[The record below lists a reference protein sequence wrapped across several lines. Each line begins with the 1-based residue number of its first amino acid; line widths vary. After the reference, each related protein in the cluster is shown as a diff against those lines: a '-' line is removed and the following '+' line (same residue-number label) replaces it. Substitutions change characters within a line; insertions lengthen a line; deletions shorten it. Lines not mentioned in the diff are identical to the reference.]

1 MKAKIKEF
9 RILIIS
15 VVIALVIVI
24 ANMIVSSQVW
34 NKNLNNQSMAI
45 QKLNGDIEKQ
55 RVSSLNA
62 ADSAKSRVTGLDTK
76 RVKTD
81 DGIIESKVLKKYFTW
96 KSGADYEALK
106 KDFDENFAR
115 KLAESGRTWWDFDE
129 NFANN
134 DGNFGTIILP
144 DLKSEQDEDGN
155 ETNAIDNGE
164 FGVLNMTYVDK
175 QSHVTSIEDDVYS
188 YFTEVTVQSTIKG
201 ADKEASTGHIVVTYS
216 IDKAG
221 NISHLN
227 GFTIAD

>member
-106 KDFDENFAR
+106 KDFDENFA
-115 KLAESGRTWWDFDE
+115 
-129 NFANN
+129 NN

-201 ADKEASTGHIVVTYS
+201 ADKEAFTGHIVVTYS

>member
-96 KSGADYEALK
+96 KSGADYEVLK
-106 KDFDENFAR
+106 K
-115 KLAESGRTWWDFDE
+115 DFDE

>member
-45 QKLNGDIEKQ
+45 QKLNGDIEEQ

-106 KDFDENFAR
+106 KDFDENFAN
-115 KLAESGRTWWDFDE
+115 D
-129 NFANN
+129 

>member
-106 KDFDENFAR
+106 KDFDENFAN
-115 KLAESGRTWWDFDE
+115 D
-129 NFANN
+129 

-155 ETNAIDNGE
+155 ETNVIDNGE

>member
-106 KDFDENFAR
+106 KDFDENFAN
-115 KLAESGRTWWDFDE
+115 D
-129 NFANN
+129 

-144 DLKSEQDEDGN
+144 DLKSEQDDDGN

>member
-106 KDFDENFAR
+106 KDFDENFAN
-115 KLAESGRTWWDFDE
+115 D
-129 NFANN
+129 

-144 DLKSEQDEDGN
+144 DLKSEQDADGN

>member
-34 NKNLNNQSMAI
+34 NKNLNNQSMVI

-106 KDFDENFAR
+106 KDFDENFAN
-115 KLAESGRTWWDFDE
+115 D
-129 NFANN
+129 

>member
-106 KDFDENFAR
+106 KDFDENFAN
-115 KLAESGRTWWDFDE
+115 D
-129 NFANN
+129 

-201 ADKEASTGHIVVTYS
+201 ADKEASTGHIVLTYS

>member
-106 KDFDENFAR
+106 KDFDENFA
-115 KLAESGRTWWDFDE
+115 
-129 NFANN
+129 NN

-175 QSHVTSIEDDVYS
+175 QSHVTAIEDDVYS

>member
-106 KDFDENFAR
+106 KDFDENFA
-115 KLAESGRTWWDFDE
+115 
-129 NFANN
+129 NN

-144 DLKSEQDEDGN
+144 DLKSEQDKDGN

>member
-106 KDFDENFAR
+106 KDFDENFA
-115 KLAESGRTWWDFDE
+115 
-129 NFANN
+129 NN

-164 FGVLNMTYVDK
+164 FGVLNMAYVDK

>member
-62 ADSAKSRVTGLDTK
+62 AYSAKSRVTGLDTK

-106 KDFDENFAR
+106 K
-115 KLAESGRTWWDFDE
+115 DFDE

>member
-106 KDFDENFAR
+106 KDFDENFA
-115 KLAESGRTWWDFDE
+115 
-129 NFANN
+129 NN
-134 DGNFGTIILP
+134 DGNFGMIILP

>member
-45 QKLNGDIEKQ
+45 QKLDGDIEKQ

-106 KDFDENFAR
+106 KDFDENFAN
-115 KLAESGRTWWDFDE
+115 D
-129 NFANN
+129 

-175 QSHVTSIEDDVYS
+175 QSHATSIEDDVYS

>member
-15 VVIALVIVI
+15 VVIAFVIVI

-106 KDFDENFAR
+106 KDFDENFAN
-115 KLAESGRTWWDFDE
+115 D
-129 NFANN
+129 

-227 GFTIAD
+227 GFTIAE

>member
-15 VVIALVIVI
+15 VVIAFVIVI

-55 RVSSLNA
+55 RVSSLNV

-106 KDFDENFAR
+106 K
-115 KLAESGRTWWDFDE
+115 DFDE

>member
-106 KDFDENFAR
+106 KDFDENFAN
-115 KLAESGRTWWDFDE
+115 D
-129 NFANN
+129 

>member
-106 KDFDENFAR
+106 KDFDENFA
-115 KLAESGRTWWDFDE
+115 
-129 NFANN
+129 NN

-188 YFTEVTVQSTIKG
+188 YFTEVTVQSIIKG
-201 ADKEASTGHIVVTYS
+201 VDKEASTGHIVVTYS

>member
-15 VVIALVIVI
+15 VVIAFVIVI

-106 KDFDENFAR
+106 KDFDENFA
-115 KLAESGRTWWDFDE
+115 
-129 NFANN
+129 NN

-188 YFTEVTVQSTIKG
+188 YFTEVTVQSTIKD
-201 ADKEASTGHIVVTYS
+201 ADKEASTGHIVVIYS

>member
-15 VVIALVIVI
+15 VVIAFVIVI

-45 QKLNGDIEKQ
+45 QQLNGDIEKQ

-106 KDFDENFAR
+106 KDFDENFAN
-115 KLAESGRTWWDFDE
+115 D
-129 NFANN
+129 
-134 DGNFGTIILP
+134 DGNFGTIILS

>member
-15 VVIALVIVI
+15 VVIVLVIVI

-106 KDFDENFAR
+106 KDFDENFAN
-115 KLAESGRTWWDFDE
+115 D
-129 NFANN
+129 

>member
-9 RILIIS
+9 RILIVS

-106 KDFDENFAR
+106 KDFDENFAN
-115 KLAESGRTWWDFDE
+115 D
-129 NFANN
+129 

>member
-55 RVSSLNA
+55 RVSFLNA

-106 KDFDENFAR
+106 KDFDENFAN
-115 KLAESGRTWWDFDE
+115 D
-129 NFANN
+129 

>member
-24 ANMIVSSQVW
+24 VNMIVSSQVW

-106 KDFDENFAR
+106 K
-115 KLAESGRTWWDFDE
+115 DFDE

>member
-62 ADSAKSRVTGLDTK
+62 VDSAKSRVTGLDTK

-106 KDFDENFAR
+106 KDFDENFAN
-115 KLAESGRTWWDFDE
+115 D
-129 NFANN
+129 

>member
-9 RILIIS
+9 RTLIIS

-106 KDFDENFAR
+106 K
-115 KLAESGRTWWDFDE
+115 DFDE

>member
-15 VVIALVIVI
+15 VVIAFVIVI

-55 RVSSLNA
+55 RVSFLNA

-106 KDFDENFAR
+106 KDFDENFAN
-115 KLAESGRTWWDFDE
+115 D
-129 NFANN
+129 

>member
-106 KDFDENFAR
+106 KDFDENFA
-115 KLAESGRTWWDFDE
+115 
-129 NFANN
+129 NN

-155 ETNAIDNGE
+155 EMNAIDNGE

>member
-15 VVIALVIVI
+15 VVIAFV
-24 ANMIVSSQVW
+24 IVSSQVW

-106 KDFDENFAR
+106 K
-115 KLAESGRTWWDFDE
+115 GFDE
-129 NFANN
+129 NFAND

>member
-15 VVIALVIVI
+15 VAIALVIVI
-24 ANMIVSSQVW
+24 ANLIVSSQVW
-34 NKNLNNQSMAI
+34 NKNLNNQSTAI

-55 RVSSLNA
+55 RVSSLNDA
-62 ADSAKSRVTGLDTK
+62 NSAKSRITGLDTK

-106 KDFDENFAR
+106 KDFDENFAN
-115 KLAESGRTWWDFDE
+115 D
-129 NFANN
+129 

-144 DLKSEQDEDGN
+144 DLKSEQDKDGN

-164 FGVLNMTYVDK
+164 FGVLNMTYVSS
-175 QSHVTSIEDDVYS
+175 QSHVTAIEDDVYS

>member
-9 RILIIS
+9 RILIIGI
-15 VVIALVIVI
+15 VIALVIVI

-106 KDFDENFAR
+106 K
-115 KLAESGRTWWDFDE
+115 DFDE

>member
-55 RVSSLNA
+55 CVSSLNA

-106 KDFDENFAR
+106 KDFDENFAN
-115 KLAESGRTWWDFDE
+115 D
-129 NFANN
+129 

>member
-106 KDFDENFAR
+106 KDFDENFA
-115 KLAESGRTWWDFDE
+115 
-129 NFANN
+129 NN

-144 DLKSEQDEDGN
+144 DLKSEQDENGN

>member
-15 VVIALVIVI
+15 VVVALVIVI
-24 ANMIVSSQVW
+24 ANVIVSSQVW
-34 NKNLNNQSMAI
+34 NKNLNNQNTAI

-55 RVSSLNA
+55 RVSSLN
-62 ADSAKSRVTGLDTK
+62 DVNSTKSRVTGLDTK

-106 KDFDENFAR
+106 NDFDETFSN
-115 KLAESGRTWWDFDE
+115 D
-129 NFANN
+129 
-134 DGNFGTIILP
+134 DGNFGTVILP
-144 DLKSEQDEDGN
+144 DLKSEQDTEGN
-155 ETNAIDNGE
+155 VTNAIDNGE
-164 FGVLNMTYVDK
+164 FGVLNMTYDSM

-188 YFTEVTVQSTIKG
+188 YFTEVTVKSTIKG
-201 ADKEASTGHIVVTYS
+201 TDAEASTGHIIVTYS
-216 IDKAG
+216 IDKEG

>member
-15 VVIALVIVI
+15 FVIAFVIVI

-106 KDFDENFAR
+106 KDFDENFA
-115 KLAESGRTWWDFDE
+115 
-129 NFANN
+129 NN

-175 QSHVTSIEDDVYS
+175 QSHVISIEDDVYS

-201 ADKEASTGHIVVTYS
+201 ADKKASTGHIVVTYS
-216 IDKAG
+216 VDKAG

>member
-106 KDFDENFAR
+106 KDFN
-115 KLAESGRTWWDFDE
+115 E

>member
-106 KDFDENFAR
+106 KDFDENFAN
-115 KLAESGRTWWDFDE
+115 D
-129 NFANN
+129 

-188 YFTEVTVQSTIKG
+188 YFTEVTVQSTIKD

>member
-15 VVIALVIVI
+15 VVIAFVIVI

-62 ADSAKSRVTGLDTK
+62 ADSAKSRVTGFDTK

-106 KDFDENFAR
+106 KDFDENFAN
-115 KLAESGRTWWDFDE
+115 D
-129 NFANN
+129 

>member
-15 VVIALVIVI
+15 VAIALVIVI
-24 ANMIVSSQVW
+24 ANLIVSSQVW
-34 NKNLNNQSMAI
+34 NRNLNNQSMAI

-55 RVSSLNA
+55 RVSSLNDA
-62 ADSAKSRVTGLDTK
+62 NSAKSRITGLDTK

-106 KDFDENFAR
+106 KDFDE
-115 KLAESGRTWWDFDE
+115 S
-129 NFANN
+129 FANN
-134 DGNFGTIILP
+134 DGNFGTVILP
-144 DLKSEQDEDGN
+144 DLKPEQNTDGN

-164 FGVLNMTYVDK
+164 FGVLNMTYVSSK
-175 QSHVTSIEDDVYS
+175 SHVIAIEDDVYS

-201 ADKEASTGHIVVTYS
+201 EDAEASTGHIIVTYS
-216 IDKAG
+216 IDKEG

-227 GFTIAD
+227 GFTVAD